1 MTHAKSMFKRA
12 FAAASVV
19 VLAFAV
25 LTSGLSAALPA
36 YAEESEPEHVWVGSD
51 EIKGDLYLPNKS
63 VTVASGHVDAFYAFQ
78 TSADS
83 KLKMGFSYGNVIYNP
98 KNVTMTVDNSS
109 YYTENLHY
117 KNASNIPFDA
127 SKGYWRLNGSGNK
140 QSSEV
145 FPGWDSSNSRFSVG
159 VKDSVNACAD
169 IVIDKITGPKGGR
182 VLAWTQKTDSSNAT
196 FAKSLEAH
204 DKDDENTAGSR
215 FVMPGIIHQSMV
227 GHEHADW
234 VFTKPGTY
242 KISAYTIVKNKE
254 SGKTVTSEHAT
265 YTFNVKPNATH
276 AVESET
282 ETLQMNPNRV
292 PPTKDPKFV
301 EESLSGSTHCKED
314 DSNICIVGVRNT
326 GSHPHYHSYEPGGEV
341 TLSVYLP
348 KSVRG
353 KGNTTPSWTYIR
365 EDEMGSDFVYDFTNN
380 PPVGDREPDFK
391 KTFTIPAE
399 PALNGMLVNATISSG
414 TELGLGY
421 GDDRDTVRIA
431 VDDHGADGRP
441 VVAAIGKLKP
451 LEVGDTLNLR
461 SVLYSPRVSVI
472 NNEKQDPDVQ
482 VTSIVKRHVWLIK
495 KAGETKFKYLPKE
508 EGRNLNL
515 KIDESMDGAIIRSSL
530 VLDNGELYRNEE
542 FNDFAD
548 YQIWLKSSEKK
559 PSDKKPAD
567 KKPSEENSSEDGS
580 AEDGS
585 AEDNSSEDNDGK
597 KNSDKKDRKRNRK
610 KNSKNRKNS
619 KNNKAKKNNKGK
631 NLKKNKKNKN
641 NKKNKKHKKNKNNKA
656 EKDASEDEESENEKS
671 EEDASGESDNESAS
685 NSENASDNANGVIN
699 NGNNNQSGE
708 NEDNSKNSG
717 TEQNNLQKPASTPL
731 AASAQTNSG
740 FANRGGGLAHKSSR
754 RLGGLKRSKSYAK
767 RSKKLK
773 KVKLLGKKRKKS
785 AKSAS
790 YESDENNGDVD
801 ASGTANNTE
810 DAEEVFDEAES
821 TEEKSHKTKWVT
833 AAVGTAGVS
842 LCTLTGVGVCL
853 LKSRMKLL

>member
-1 MTHAKSMFKRA
+1 MTQVIKNIAKRA
-12 FAAASVV
+12 FAMASVAI
-19 VLAFAV
+19 LAFAV

-36 YAEESEPEHVWVGSD
+36 YAEESEPEHVWVGSN
-51 EIKGDLYLPNKS
+51 EIKGDLYLPNNS
-63 VTVASGHVDAFYAFQ
+63 ATIASGHVDAFYAFQ

-83 KLKMGFSYGNVIYNP
+83 NLKMGFSYGNVIYNP

-109 YYTENLHY
+109 FYTANLPY
-117 KNASNIPFDA
+117 NNADNIPFDA

-159 VKDSVNACAD
+159 VKDPIKACAD

-182 VLAWTQKTDSSNAT
+182 VLAWTQKTGNDNAT

-227 GHEHADW
+227 SHEHADW

-242 KISAYTIVKNKE
+242 RISAYTIVKNKE
-254 SGKTVTSEHAT
+254 NGKTVTSEHAT

-282 ETLQMNPNRV
+282 ETLQMDPNRV

-301 EESLSGSTHCKED
+301 EESLSGSTHCKDD

-348 KSVRG
+348 KSIRG
-353 KGNTTPSWTYIR
+353 KKGTTPSWTYMR
-365 EDEMGSDFVYDFTNN
+365 EDEMGPNFSYDFGSNL
-380 PPVGDREPDFK
+380 PVGDREPDFK
-391 KTFTIPAE
+391 ETFTIPAE
-399 PALNGMLVNATISSG
+399 PALNGMLVNATISGG
-414 TELGLGY
+414 TELGLGF

-441 VVAAIGKLKP
+441 VVAAVGRMKP

-472 NNEKQDPDVQ
+472 KDEKQDPDVQ

-495 KAGETKFKYLPKE
+495 KAGEKKFKYLPKE
-508 EGRNLNL
+508 EGKNLNL

-548 YQIWLKSSEKK
+548 YQIWLKSSGKE
-559 PSDKKPAD
+559 
-567 KKPSEENSSEDGS
+567 SSE
-580 AEDGS
+580 
-585 AEDNSSEDNDGK
+585 N
-597 KNSDKKDRKRNRK
+597 KNGN
-610 KNSKNRKNS
+610 
-619 KNNKAKKNNKGK
+619 KNNKNKNNK
-631 NLKKNKKNKN
+631 NKKRNKN
-641 NKKNKKHKKNKNNKA
+641 NKKNKKHKKNKNHK
-656 EKDASEDEESENEKS
+656 SEGDSSEGDSGEDSEVGNSSEESGEDPGAENQSKNEDSKS
-671 EEDASGESDNESAS
+671 N
-685 NSENASDNANGVIN
+685 NSES
-699 NGNNNQSGE
+699 SGA
-708 NEDNSKNSG
+708 
-717 TEQNNLQKPASTPL
+717 EQNNLQKAGSTPL
-731 AASAQTNSG
+731 ASKTQSKGGFTNSG
-740 FANRGGGLAHKSSR
+740 GGFTKSASRTVGGLRHSRSS
-754 RLGGLKRSKSYAK
+754 SKHA
-767 RSKKLK
+767 KKLK
-773 KVKLLGKKRKKS
+773 KIKLLGKKSKKS
-785 AKSAS
+785 IKNAS
-790 YESDENNGDVD
+790 YESEKNNDEYSENLTDG
-801 ASGTANNTE
+801 
-810 DAEEVFDEAES
+810 EES
-821 TEEKSHKTKWVT
+821 QEEKDYKTKWV
-833 AAVGTAGVS
+833 AAVIGTASVS
-842 LCTLTGVGVCL
+842 LCTITGVVAFL
-853 LKSRMKLL
+853 LRSRLKML

>member
-1 MTHAKSMFKRA
+1 MTHAKSMFKRVL
-12 FAAASVV
+12 AAAGVV
-19 VLAFAV
+19 ALAFAV

-36 YAEESEPEHVWVGSD
+36 YAEEGEPEHVWVGSD
-51 EIKGDLYLPNKS
+51 EIKGDLYSPNKS
-63 VTVASGHVDAFYAFQ
+63 VAVASGHVDAFYAFQ
-78 TSADS
+78 TSAS
-83 KLKMGFSYGNVIYNP
+83 SNLKMGFSYGNVIYNP

-109 YYTENLHY
+109 FYTDNLPY

-159 VKDSVNACAD
+159 VKDPIKACAD
-169 IVIDKITGPKGGR
+169 IVIDKVTGPKGGR
-182 VLAWTQKTDSSNAT
+182 VLAWTQKTDDSNAT

-204 DKDDENTAGSR
+204 DKDDEDAAGSR

-254 SGKTVTSEHAT
+254 NGKTVTSEHAT

-282 ETLQMNPNRV
+282 ETLQMSPNRV

-301 EESLSGSTHCKED
+301 EEPLSGSTHCRED

-348 KSVRG
+348 KSIRG
-353 KGNTTPSWTYIR
+353 KKDTMPSWTYIR
-365 EDEMGSDFVYDFTNN
+365 EDEMGPNFSYDFESN
-380 PPVGDREPDFK
+380 PPVGDRDPDLKETFK
-391 KTFTIPAE
+391 IPAE
-399 PALNGMLVNATISSG
+399 PALNGMLVNATISGG
-414 TELGLGY
+414 TMLGLNY
-421 GDDRDTVRIA
+421 GADRDTVRIV
-431 VDDHGADGRP
+431 VDDHGTDGRP
-441 VVAAIGKLKP
+441 VVAAIGNMKP
-451 LEVGDTLNLR
+451 LEVGDTLKLK

-472 NNEKQDPDVQ
+472 DNEKQDPDVP

-495 KAGETKFKYLPKE
+495 KAGETKFKYIPKE
-508 EGRNLNL
+508 EGKNLNL
-515 KIDESMDGAIIRSSL
+515 KIDESMDGAIIRPSL
-530 VLDNGELYRNEE
+530 ALDNGELYRNEE
-542 FNDFAD
+542 FNDFTD

-559 PSDKKPAD
+559 PSDKKHSED
-567 KKPSEENSSEDGS
+567 KPSEKENDE
-580 AEDGS
+580 
-585 AEDNSSEDNDGK
+585 
-597 KNSDKKDRKRNRK
+597 DKKDRKKDRK
-610 KNSKNRKNS
+610 
-619 KNNKAKKNNKGK
+619 KKNNKNNKDERKNKAK
-631 NLKKNKKNKN
+631 NLKKNKKNKKN
-641 NKKNKKHKKNKNNKA
+641 TKNKKNKKHKKNKNNKA
-656 EKDASEDEESENEKS
+656 EEDTSEEGDSEDEKS
-671 EEDASGESDNESAS
+671 EEDASEDG
-685 NSENASDNANGVIN
+685 ENASDSANGAVN

-731 AASAQTNSG
+731 AAASQTNSG
-740 FANRGGGLAHKSSR
+740 FANRGGGLAHKSSS
-754 RLGGLKRSKSYAK
+754 RLGGLKHSKSYAK

-785 AKSAS
+785 TKSAS
-790 YESDENNGDVD
+790 YKSDENNGNAD
-801 ASGTANNTE
+801 ASETADSANGSEDAEDAE
-810 DAEEVFDEAES
+810 DAEELSDEAES
-821 TEEKSHKTKWVT
+821 EEEKSHKTKWVT

-853 LKSRMKLL
+853 LKTRMKLL